1 MAEVKKVNEAHSVLV
16 CACVVLRGRN
26 LTDQEAFSL
35 IKEGRLPP
43 NHASH
48 P

>member
-1 MAEVKKVNEAHSVLV
+1 MAEEVKKVNEAR
-16 CACVVLRGRN
+16 A
-26 LTDQEAFSL
+26 TEEATVWPRKGALSL
-35 IKEGRLPP
+35 IKEGELPP